1 MAITFNYVGIETDAS
16 KLVGSNCSNPADL
29 NGLTENWHFRIT
41 GLPIPP
47 QNNPVYPRI
56 LTDSTG
62 DLSDGLGDGIWFN
75 PNALSQ
81 RTDNKC
87 NPPTNNWPMHV
98 VPSVSGSIVTWD
110 IYVAPYH
117 SPLSLNNQPLPGI
130 DYSLQLY
137 NNQGLVAKYSTRI
150 PGLRFL
156 GVVNTPHRDSWSV
169 KSCEGDPNRIALP
182 PDTVGTSCAN
192 PETNNVPTNWKF
204 SLSGIPSY
212 EGAILLTGQ
221 GSGQAWRFN
230 VTVPSNPN
238 PPYCLDY
245 ICDPDNTWPMGV
257 SPNLSVPEPGTGS
270 NTGLSPLYTWML
282 YVAPKPDTLPQVNS
296 LFTVTIY
303 NANTGQNRIVTAQ
316 IFASDLNF

>member
-130 DYSLQLY
+130 DYSL
-137 NNQGLVAKYSTRI
+137 
-150 PGLRFL
+150 
-156 GVVNTPHRDSWSV
+156 
-169 KSCEGDPNRIALP
+169 
-182 PDTVGTSCAN
+182 
-192 PETNNVPTNWKF
+192 
-204 SLSGIPSY
+204 
-212 EGAILLTGQ
+212 
-221 GSGQAWRFN
+221 
-230 VTVPSNPN
+230 
-238 PPYCLDY
+238 
-245 ICDPDNTWPMGV
+245 
-257 SPNLSVPEPGTGS
+257 
-270 NTGLSPLYTWML
+270 
-282 YVAPKPDTLPQVNS
+282 
-296 LFTVTIY
+296 
-303 NANTGQNRIVTAQ
+303 
-316 IFASDLNF
+316 